1 MLKILLAIATL
12 ISLPAPARAEIYK
25 CRLPDGRTEISNI
38 PCPTGSGTL
47 TVRPD
52 ERVPEAARRAAEQEV
67 ERMRAF
73 VEKREAAQ
81 RADEM
86 AEREQQRAS
95 GGQPRNVEA
104 SRPPPPRQVGNTEE
118 CLRQLEPMV
127 LEANQR
133 TQMEAECRSLVS
145 PQPVYQTPPVVMP
158 VHPQRLHISPPPTQ
172 PPSSEPPSGP
182 KISAPLIKK

>member
-1 MLKILLAIATL
+1 MLKMLIAIVAL
-12 ISLPAPARAEIYK
+12 ISLAAPAGAEIYK
-25 CRLPDGRTEISNI
+25 CRLPDGKTEISNM

-47 TVRPD
+47 AVRPD

-81 RADEM
+81 RADET
-86 AEREQQRAS
+86 AERDRQHAS
-95 GGQPRNVEA
+95 GGQPRNTEA
-104 SRPPPPRQVGNTEE
+104 SRLPPRQVGNTEE

-145 PQPVYQTPPVVMP
+145 PQPVYQNPPVVMP
-158 VHPQRLHISPPPTQ
+158 VHPQRLHINPPPAAL
-172 PPSSEPPSGP
+172 PRSEPPSGP
-182 KISAPLIKK
+182 KISAPLIKN